1 MTGGDGGP
9 TEYLLFS
16 LFNYPSSQQQ
26 PRSQTCCIIII
37 IIIISLH
44 CQMTELKLLIASDE
58 TPPLSVLAAAKLA
71 GVSLTVH
78 PTLTATSPPVLVLTN
93 GMKLHGTNILIRYF
107 GRTATTIPSL
117 YQRDAF
123 ETGQID
129 EWLEYSSVF
138 SSGSEYEGA
147 CKYVDGY
154 LLHRTFLVGQ
164 SLSIADI
171 VVWSYLAG
179 AGKRW
184 ESLMKS
190 KKYQNL
196 SRWYGMISTE
206 HAAVLDEL
214 TAPYSK
220 KKDSAPVK
228 TKETEQGLSS
238 NKQTV
243 SSRPEV
249 DLPDAEMGKVCLRFA
264 PEPSGYLHIGHSKA
278 ALMNQYFAQRY
289 NGKVIVRFDDT
300 NPAKESNE
308 FVDNLL
314 VDIKTLGINY
324 ENVTYTSDYFPQ
336 LMDMAEKLIKEGK
349 AYVDDTPRE
358 EMQKERMDGID
369 SKCRNNSV
377 EENLT
382 LWKEMISGSERGLQ
396 CCLRGKLDMQDPN
409 KSLRDPVYYR
419 CNPIPHH
426 RIGSKYKIYPTYDF
440 ACPFVDSIEGI
451 THALRSS
458 EYHDRNAQYYRIQED
473 MGLRKVHIYEFSRL
487 NLVYTLLSKRKL
499 LWFVQNGKVDGWDD
513 ARFPTVQGIVR
524 RGLQIEALIQFI
536 LEQGASKNLN
546 LMEWDK
552 LWNINKKII
561 DPVCPRHT
569 AIVEEGRV
577 LLTLLNGPENP
588 FVRVIPKHK
597 KYEGAG
603 EKATTFTKKIW
614 LEQADALAISAGE
627 EITLM
632 DWGNAIIKEI
642 KKGPNG
648 SVTDLVGVLHLEGS
662 VKTTKLKLTWLPE
675 IDELVPLSLVEFG
688 YLITKKKLDED
699 EDFVDVLNP
708 NTKKEIAALGDSN
721 MRNLKRGDILQLERK
736 GYFRCD
742 APFIRPSKP
751 IVLYSIPDGR
761 QITKG

>member
-1 MTGGDGGP
+1 MM
-9 TEYLLFS
+9 E
-16 LFNYPSSQQQ
+16 
-26 PRSQTCCIIII
+26 
-37 IIIISLH
+37 
-44 CQMTELKLLIASDE
+44 LLIAADG
-58 TPPLSVLAAAKLA
+58 TLPLSVLATAKVA
-71 GVSLTVH
+71 GVSLTVNQ
-78 PTLTATSPPVLVLTN
+78 TLAAGSPPVLVLAD
-93 GMKLHGTNILIRYF
+93 GVKLRGTNVLLRYLAE
-107 GRTATTIPSL
+107 TATTIPNF
-117 YQRDAF
+117 YQRDAI
-123 ETGQID
+123 ENGQIT
-129 EWLEYSSVF
+129 EWLEYAPIF

-154 LLHRTFLVGQ
+154 LLQRTFLVGN
-164 SLSIADI
+164 SLSVADI
-171 VVWSYLAG
+171 AIWSYLAG

-196 SRWYGMISTE
+196 TRWYTMISTE
-206 HAAVLDEL
+206 HATVLNEL
-214 TAPYSK
+214 TSTFSK
-220 KKDSAPVK
+220 KKESTKPISS
-228 TKETEQGLSS
+228 TKEKPDSYGIANS
-238 NKQTV
+238 N
-243 SSRPEV
+243 RPEV
-249 DLPDAEMGKVCLRFA
+249 DLPEAEMGKVCLRFA

-278 ALMNQYFAQRY
+278 ALMNQYFAQKY
-289 NGKVIVRFDDT
+289 NGKVIIRFDDT

-314 VDIKTLGINY
+314 KDIETLGIKY
-324 ENVTYTSDYFPQ
+324 EKITYTSDYFPN
-336 LMDMAEKLIKEGK
+336 LMKMAENLIKEGK
-349 AYVDDTPRE
+349 AYIDDTPRE
-358 EMQKERMDGID
+358 QMQLERMNGIE
-369 SKCRNNSV
+369 SKRRNQTV
-377 EENLT
+377 DENLK
-382 LWKEMISGSERGLQ
+382 LWNEMILGTERGLQ

-409 KSLRDPVYYR
+409 KSMRDPVYYR
-419 CNPIPHH
+419 CNPMPHH

-458 EYHDRNAQYYRIQED
+458 EYHDRNAQYFKIQED

-487 NLVYTLLSKRKL
+487 NMVYTLLSKRKL

-569 AIVEEGRV
+569 AILEENRV
-577 LLTLLNGPENP
+577 LLTLLDGPTKP

-614 LEQADALAISAGE
+614 IEQADAKAISPNE

-632 DWGNAIIKEI
+632 DWGNAIVKEI
-642 KKGPNG
+642 KKGENG
-648 SVTDLVGVLHLEGS
+648 NVTELVGVLHLEGS

-675 IDELVPLSLVEFG
+675 INELVPLTLVEFG

-699 EDFVDVLNP
+699 EDFVDVVNP
-708 NTKKEIAALGDSN
+708 DTKKEIVAVGDSN

-742 APFIRPSKP
+742 VPFIRPSKP
-751 IVLYSIPDGR
+751 VVLYAIPDGR
-761 QITKG
+761 QTATK